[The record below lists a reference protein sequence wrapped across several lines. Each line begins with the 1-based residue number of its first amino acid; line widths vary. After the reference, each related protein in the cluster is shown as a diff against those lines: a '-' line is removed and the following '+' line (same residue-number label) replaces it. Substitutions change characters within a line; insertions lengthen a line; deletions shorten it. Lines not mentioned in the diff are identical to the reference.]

1 METVRGPVKL
11 DRVAVEVL
19 KPTELPSPPQG
30 ALQVVHVCT
39 QANQDAQQLSELVL
53 QSPLLAVELLRVSNS
68 AFFGF
73 TGKITSIAR
82 AITLIGQRAL
92 RNLALC
98 LAMKEALR
106 PEQLPAL
113 PLSEFWEDSLR
124 RAVCARNLATELRL
138 DHDTA
143 FTAGLLQDFG
153 LLVLFYVH
161 HNRISE
167 WQHLA
172 ELTPEDRL
180 ALEQQLFDTTH
191 DKVGRQ
197 LAAAWELPG
206 ELEIAIGFHHETPPA
221 DTATPA
227 VEICNIAQCADWMA
241 AVFTAADKRES
252 IKQCRSLLSDRFGLK
267 IEQINNLLAQVSDQ
281 ITEAA
286 SAFGFELG
294 DQVDFDTLIREAN
307 LRLAEENLSFQ
318 QMNWHLEH
326 ALEERD
332 QVAAE
337 LKRELE
343 LAREVQRSLLPG
355 DAGRL
360 GGVVGVNV
368 SAKAVSGDFYDFFT
382 LRSGKIAFCIADVSG
397 KGMNAALL
405 MAKTS
410 SLFHC
415 LAKVMHEPSK
425 LLSMLNQEI
434 TETSIHG
441 MFVTM
446 VSGVYDPE
454 DGKVRLANAGHLPVI
469 HMNGTKL
476 EGQYS
481 AMAPPLG
488 VASSVTFPCEEL
500 QLRERSSLY
509 LCTDGLTEARLA
521 GDRRLEWDGLLDLL
535 SKYCATPPT
544 ERLQQIIA
552 DVRGKKAAFEDDI
565 TMLLIQG

>member
-1 METVRGPVKL
+1 M
-11 DRVAVEVL
+11 
-19 KPTELPSPPQG
+19 
-30 ALQVVHVCT
+30 
-39 QANQDAQQLSELVL
+39 
-53 QSPLLAVELLRVSNS
+53 
-68 AFFGF
+68 
-73 TGKITSIAR
+73 
-82 AITLIGQRAL
+82 
-92 RNLALC
+92 
-98 LAMKEALR
+98 
-106 PEQLPAL
+106 
-113 PLSEFWEDSLR
+113 
-124 RAVCARNLATELRL
+124 
-138 DHDTA
+138 
-143 FTAGLLQDFG
+143 
-153 LLVLFYVH
+153 
-161 HNRISE
+161 
-167 WQHLA
+167 
-172 ELTPEDRL
+172 
-180 ALEQQLFDTTH
+180 
-191 DKVGRQ
+191 
-197 LAAAWELPG
+197 
-206 ELEIAIGFHHETPPA
+206 
-221 DTATPA
+221 
-227 VEICNIAQCADWMA
+227 
-241 AVFTAADKRES
+241 
-252 IKQCRSLLSDRFGLK
+252 
-267 IEQINNLLAQVSDQ
+267 
-281 ITEAA
+281 
-286 SAFGFELG
+286 
-294 DQVDFDTLIREAN
+294 DFDTLIREAN

-337 LKRELE
+337 LNRELE

-355 DAGRL
+355 DADHL

-425 LLSMLNQEI
+425 LLGMLNQEI

-446 VSGVYDPE
+446 VAGVYDPQ

-476 EGQYS
+476 QGQYT
-481 AMAPPLG
+481 ATAPPLG
-488 VASSVTFPCEEL
+488 VVPSVTFPCEEL
-500 QLRERSSLY
+500 QLREQSSLY

-521 GDRRLEWDGLLDLL
+521 GDRRLEWDGLLGLL
-535 SKYCATPPT
+535 SKYTATPPT

-552 DVRGKKAAFEDDI
+552 DVRGKKDAFEDDI